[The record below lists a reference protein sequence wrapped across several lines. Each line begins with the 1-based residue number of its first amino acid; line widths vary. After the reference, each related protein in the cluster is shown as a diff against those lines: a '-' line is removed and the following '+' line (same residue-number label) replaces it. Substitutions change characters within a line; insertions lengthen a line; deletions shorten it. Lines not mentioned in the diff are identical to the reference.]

1 MAPAEAED
9 LFAFL
14 VADAAFLSA
23 LVLLA
28 LFILEKDKNK

>member
-1 MAPAEAED
+1 MTPAEAKD

-28 LFILEKDKNK
+28 LLILGKDKNK